1 MEYCVLEAALPGRPP
16 RNAGVL
22 LYDPWTDTL
31 RVRARRDWDEIA
43 EQEDAEVLSRIEED
57 LAERAA
63 RMSGGELLKE
73 LEDTLSNVLRLSER
87 RSVAVADPEKAL
99 DRLYEEH
106 AGEAAAREHRLVL
119 LKRPI
124 PVYTLRAAATKFG
137 EDMEVEPEGYVE
149 APANLR
155 STEKL
160 YAARVVGRSMEPLI
174 PDGSLALFRHPVVG
188 SRQGMVLLIWRQG
201 ASQLGGEFT
210 VKRYS
215 SVKRVT
221 EEGWR
226 HERIRLVPVNPEFD
240 AFELEP
246 SDMESGPYKAL
257 GEFVQ
262 VLPFEEQQFVPH
274 TAAD

>member
-1 MEYCVLEAALPGRPP
+1 MEYCVLEADLPGRAP

-31 RVRARRDWDEIA
+31 RVRARREWHEIA
-43 EQEDAEVLSRIEED
+43 DQEDAEVLSRIEED
-57 LAERAA
+57 LTERAA

-87 RSVAVADPEKAL
+87 RSVAVANSDKAL

-106 AGEAAAREHRLVL
+106 VEERAPRERHVVTLQ
-119 LKRPI
+119 RPI
-124 PVYTLRAAATKFG
+124 PVYSLRAAATKFG
-137 EDMEVEPEGYVE
+137 EDMEAEAPGFVE
-149 APANLR
+149 APGNLQ
-155 STEKL
+155 STERL
-160 YAARVVGRSMEPLI
+160 YGVRVVGRSMEPLI
-174 PDGSLALFRHPVVG
+174 PDGSLALFRYPVVG
-188 SRQGMVLLIWRQG
+188 SRQGMVLLIWRKG
-201 ASQLGGEFT
+201 ASELGGEFT

-215 SVKRVT
+215 SVKRVS

-246 SDMESGPYKAL
+246 SELEDGPYRVL

-262 VLPFEEQQFVPH
+262 VIPYEEVKFARYLP
-274 TAAD
+274 AD